1 MSFKVTSHNLDIYV
15 RCECGRYLTFSGSLT
30 EALKT
35 SLKCECGN
43 SNAKYVL
50 MSRED
55 FIKFERNKKIE
66 QLNENNVN

>member
-30 EALKT
+30 G
-35 SLKCECGN
+35 LKCECGN